1 MTLMLSR
8 AQYKAAAEKELYSIL
23 GYWMRHT
30 VDEKNG
36 GFYGKIDH
44 NDHVY
49 PDALKGSV
57 LNGRICWTFAA
68 AFQHTKDP
76 QHLAIAKRAYE
87 YIVQYFIDPEY
98 GGVYWTVHAN
108 GSPADSKK
116 QTYAIAFAVYGISEY
131 ALASGDEAA
140 KQQAVDLYKTI
151 VETTYERVHGG
162 YLEAFARN
170 WTELP
175 DMRLSA
181 KDANER
187 KTMNTHLHV
196 LEAFANLYRIWP
208 DAKLKE
214 QIRELIDIFLSKII
228 HPQSHHLQL
237 FFTDQWES
245 QSTLISYGHDIE
257 AAWLIQEAAEIIGDA
272 DLIRTVRQL
281 SVHIARAAAEALDKD
296 GSLWYEYDPA
306 TNHWAR
312 EKHWWPQ
319 AEAMVGF
326 YNAWQISGDEE
337 FLKMSLHAWRFIQEY
352 LIDTVKGEWIW
363 GVYEN
368 YHIIAHEDKAGL
380 WKCPYHNSRACMEI
394 MRRIQ

>member
-1 MTLMLSR
+1 MMMLSR
-8 AQYKAAAEKELYSIL
+8 AQYKTAAEKELHSIL
-23 GYWMRHT
+23 NYWMQYT
-30 VDEKNG
+30 VDNIHG
-36 GFYGKIDH
+36 GFHGKIDH
-44 NDHVY
+44 NDQVY
-49 PDALKGSV
+49 ADALKGSV

-68 AFQHTKDP
+68 AYHFTKDP
-76 QHLAIAKRAYE
+76 LHLAFAKRAYD
-87 YIVQYFIDPEY
+87 YIVQYFIDPEF
-98 GGVYWTVHAN
+98 GGVYWTVNAD
-108 GSPADSKK
+108 GSPADTKK

-131 ALASGDEAA
+131 ALASGDETA
-140 KQQAVDLYKTI
+140 KQQAIGLYRTI
-151 VETTYERVHGG
+151 VQRAYEPVHGG

-170 WTELP
+170 WTDLP

-208 DAKLKE
+208 DATLRE
-214 QIRELIDIFLSKII
+214 QIKDLIDIFLHKII

-245 QSTLISYGHDIE
+245 QSSLISYGHDIE
-257 AAWLIQEAAEIIGDA
+257 AAWLIQEAAEIINDEA
-272 DLIRTVRQL
+272 LAETVRQRSL
-281 SVHIARAAAEALDKD
+281 FIARAAAEALDKD
-296 GSLWYEYDPA
+296 GGLWYEYDPA
-306 TNHWAR
+306 TDHCVR

-326 YNAWQISGDEE
+326 YNAWQISANEE
-337 FLKMSLHAWRFIQEY
+337 FLKMSLNAWTFIQDY
-352 LIDTVKGEWIW
+352 LIDTRKGEWIW

-368 YHIIAHEDKAGL
+368 YHIIAQEDKAGL

>member
-1 MTLMLSR
+1 MMMLSR
-8 AQYKAAAEKELYSIL
+8 AQYKTAAEKELYSIL
-23 GYWMRHT
+23 NYWMQYT
-30 VDEKNG
+30 VDNIQG

-44 NDHVY
+44 NDQVY

-68 AFQHTKDP
+68 AYHLTKDP
-76 QHLAIAKRAYE
+76 QHLALAKRAYD
-87 YIVQYFIDPEY
+87 YIVQYFIDSEY
-98 GGVYWTVHAN
+98 GGVYWTVNAD
-108 GSPADSKK
+108 GSPADTKK

-140 KQQAVDLYKTI
+140 KQQAIDLYRTI
-151 VETTYERVHGG
+151 VQRAYEPVHGG

-170 WTELP
+170 WTDLS

-208 DAKLKE
+208 DATLRE
-214 QIRELIDIFLSKII
+214 QIKELIDIFLHKII

-237 FFTDQWES
+237 FFTDYWES
-245 QSTLISYGHDIE
+245 QSSLISYGHDIE
-257 AAWLIQEAAEIIGDA
+257 AAWLIQEAAEIIKDEA
-272 DLIRTVRQL
+272 LAETVRQRSL
-281 SVHIARAAAEALDKD
+281 LIACATAEALDKD
-296 GSLWYEYDPA
+296 GGLWYEYDPA
-306 TNHWAR
+306 ANHWVR

-326 YNAWQISGDEE
+326 YNAWQVSGNEE
-337 FLKMSLHAWRFIQEY
+337 FLKMSLGAWTFIQDY
-352 LIDTVKGEWIW
+352 LIDTRKGEWIW

-368 YHIIAHEDKAGL
+368 YHIIAQEDKAGL

-394 MRRIQ
+394 MRRIH